1 MKKLHRFLTIILAI
15 LLATGTFAWA
25 EEGEEA
31 PVDTPAASDTPQ
43 EESAAVTDET
53 VLFTVYDREV
63 TKAEVS
69 QLLNE
74 MAAQGYVEDA
84 NDYDT
89 AIEYM
94 VQQIVIEHQ
103 ISEMGLDS
111 FTPEE
116 EEAFRADADAQWEE
130 ALDAYVSYF
139 LTEDTEEAR
148 TKARLDAEAYYT
160 AHGMNADVLYDQLL
174 QSASYDRLQEKL
186 FEGQDVS
193 ASEEEIR
200 ETFETYAEQDKQTF
214 GSDIAMYEMYQY
226 NGYDLWYQPSGYRGI
241 LHILLNTDQELLDAY
256 QTAQAS
262 FEEAQ
267 NAAEGEEETTATPVT
282 AEDVEAAKAALLANH
297 QKMIDDIYGKLEQG
311 ETFQSLIALYG
322 TDPGM
327 QVESNLENGYAVH
340 QDSILWDPAFTA
352 GAFSE
357 KMQKPGDVSDP
368 VIGTNGI
375 HILYYLRDI
384 PEGYVEMTDEIR
396 TSIEEYVIG
405 SKQNSIVAAAM
416 TEWIEQ
422 ADVQY
427 NEEAINAAKALG
439 AEAEE

>member
-1 MKKLHRFLTIILAI
+1 MKKLHR
-15 LLATGTFAWA
+15 LLAMTLALLLVMSTFAWA
-25 EEGEEA
+25 EDAETPDSVPEEME
-31 PVDTPAASDTPQ
+31 ASQ
-43 EESAAVTDET
+43 EETAAVADDT
-53 VLFTVYDREV
+53 VLFSVYEQEV
-63 TKAEVS
+63 TKAEVN

-74 MAAQGYVEDA
+74 MAAQDYVEDT

-94 VQQIVIEHQ
+94 VQRIVVEHQ
-103 ISEMGLDS
+103 ISELGLDK

-116 EEAFRADADAQWEE
+116 EEAFRADA
-130 ALDAYVSYF
+130 
-139 LTEDTEEAR
+139 
-148 TKARLDAEAYYT
+148 EAYYK
-160 AHGMNADVLYDQLL
+160 AYDVDVDAFYDWLL

-186 FEGQDVS
+186 FEGQDIS

-200 ETFETYAEQDKQTF
+200 ETFETYAEQDKQVIDNNIASYEISQYYY
-214 GSDIAMYEMYQY
+214 GSEF
-226 NGYDLWYQPSGYRGI
+226 WYQPGGYRGI

-267 NAAEGEEETTATPVT
+267 NAAEGEEASGTPVT
-282 AEDVEAAKAALLANH
+282 AEDVEAARAALLTNH
-297 QKMIDDIYGKLEQG
+297 QKMIDDIYNKLEQG
-311 ETFQSLIALYG
+311 ETFQSLISLYG

-375 HILYYLRDI
+375 HILFYLRDI

-396 TSIEEYVIG
+396 ALIENFITDYKKNAII
-405 SKQNSIVAAAM
+405 SAAM

-422 ADVQY
+422 ANVQY
-427 NEEAINAAKALG
+427 NEEAINAAKAMG
-439 AEAEE
+439 AETDE

>member
-1 MKKLHRFLTIILAI
+1 MKKMHRLLAI
-15 LLATGTFAWA
+15 MLALLLAMSTFAWA
-25 EEGEEA
+25 EDAES
-31 PVDTPAASDTPQ
+31 PDNTPAETDAPQ
-43 EESAAVTDET
+43 EENAAVADDT

-74 MAAQGYVEDA
+74 MAAQGYVEDV

-94 VQQIVIEHQ
+94 VQQIVIDHQ
-103 ISEMGLDS
+103 ISEMGLDV

-116 EEAFRADADAQWEE
+116 EQAFRADADAQWEE

-139 LTEDTEEAR
+139 LTEDTDEAR
-148 TKARLDAEAYYT
+148 AKARLDAEAYYT
-160 AHGMNADVLYDQLL
+160 AYGMNADVLYDQLL

-214 GSDIAMYEMYQY
+214 GNDISMYEIYQY
-226 NGYDLWYQPSGYRGI
+226 NGYDLWYQPGGYRGI

-267 NAAEGEEETTATPVT
+267 NSEESAATPVT

-297 QKMIDDIYGKLEQG
+297 QKMIDDIYSKLAQG

-327 QVESNLENGYAVH
+327 QVESNLESGYAVH

-396 TSIEEYVIG
+396 ASIEEYVAG
-405 SKQNSIVAAAM
+405 SKKNAIISAAL
-416 TEWIEQ
+416 TEWIEL
-422 ADVQY
+422 ANVQY
-427 NEEAINAAKALG
+427 NEDAINAARVLG